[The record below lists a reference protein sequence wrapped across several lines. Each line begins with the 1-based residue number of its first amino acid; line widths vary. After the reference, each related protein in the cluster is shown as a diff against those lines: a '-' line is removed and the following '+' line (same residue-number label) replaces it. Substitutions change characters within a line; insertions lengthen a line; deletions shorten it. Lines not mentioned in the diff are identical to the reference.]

1 MRTYYRIIEF
11 GRAWWGWGAWAILA
25 MLVYT
30 LFSAVSLVAV
40 IPFLEILFG
49 QTAPAPTEALI
60 WYQASSL
67 KAHAYYQLSQWMLQ
81 YPPSQILLGFCA
93 LLLVAI
99 LIKNIARYM
108 GSYCMAPLENGI
120 VQALRNQLFA
130 HLTKLDLSFYTRNK
144 KGDIISRM
152 VSDVNTVTEAIISTL
167 QNLFREPLTVL
178 VFLAALL
185 FISWQMT
192 LFILIILP
200 LTALAIN
207 GIARP
212 LKRDTRRGQAVL
224 GELTASLDEFL
235 SGMRIVKAF
244 QREAYEREKY
254 EEQNTR
260 YTALQVSISRRLNL
274 ASPVTEIVSLGIICV
289 VIFYGG
295 TLILSEEPSLKASE
309 FIGFLAVFTQF
320 LAPIKLIST
329 AVSKIQKGNAA
340 YGRIEQLLDE
350 KALIKDQEGAKDFG
364 KFKESIAF
372 EAVDFA
378 YTDDLVLSDINFRLK
393 KGEMLAL
400 VGPSGAGKSTLADL
414 LPRFY
419 DPSKGKILLDGLD
432 IKEIKLVDLRAQ
444 FGIVTQEGILFHDSV
459 FQNIAYGLPNAD
471 PAAVKQAAQIANAD
485 EFIAALPDGYQTI
498 IGERGTRLSGGQRQR
513 IAIARAILRN
523 PPILILD
530 EATSNL
536 DTQSEKAV
544 QEALDRLMR
553 DRTSIVIA
561 HRLSTI
567 QQADQI
573 LVIDNGKIIEAG
585 KHAELLQNAGLY
597 RKLHD
602 IQFA

>member
-11 GRAWWGWGAWAILA
+11 GRAWWGWGAWAIVA
-25 MLVYT
+25 MFAYT
-30 LFSAVSLVAV
+30 IFSAISLVAV
-40 IPFLEILFG
+40 IPFLEILFD
-49 QTAPAPTEALI
+49 QSAPAPTETFI
-60 WYQASSL
+60 WYESSSV

-81 YPPSQILLGFCA
+81 YPASKVLLGFCSV
-93 LLLVAI
+93 LLVAI
-99 LIKNIARYM
+99 GFKNIGRYM

-120 VQALRNQLFA
+120 VQELRNRMFA
-130 HLTKLDLSFYTRNK
+130 HLTQLDLGFYTRHK

-152 VSDVNTVTEAIISTL
+152 VSDVSTVTEAIISTL

-207 GIARP
+207 VIARP
-212 LKRDTRRGQAVL
+212 LKRDTRKGQAVL
-224 GELTASLDEFL
+224 GELTSTLDEFL

-244 QREAYEREKY
+244 QREDYEKEKY
-254 EEQNTR
+254 AEQNQRFTR
-260 YTALQVSISRRLNL
+260 LQVSISRRLNL
-274 ASPVTEIVSLGIICV
+274 ASPVTEIVSIGIICV

-295 TLILSEEPSLKASE
+295 TLILAEEPTLKASE

-340 YGRIEQLLDE
+340 FARIEQLLDE
-350 KALIKDQEGAKDFG
+350 KPVIQDSPTAKSLPSFD
-364 KFKESIAF
+364 KEITF
-372 EAVDFA
+372 EKVSFA
-378 YTDDLVLSDINFRLK
+378 YDEDLVLADLNFRLR

-419 DPSKGKILLDGLD
+419 DPVSGTINIDGQD
-432 IKEIKLVDLRAQ
+432 IKATKLTDLRAL

-459 FQNIAYGLPNAD
+459 LQNIAYGLPNAD
-471 PAAVKQAAQIANAD
+471 PEAVKRAAQIANAD
-485 EFIAALPDGYQTI
+485 EFIMALPEGYQTI

-573 LVIDNGKIIEAG
+573 LVIEEGRIVEAG
-585 KHAELLQNAGLY
+585 KHAELLNNGGLY
-597 RKLHD
+597 RRLHD
-602 IQFA
+602 IQFT